1 MSSPSLIAA
10 IAYAERS
17 YFVLPVWSCLSSGIC
32 RCPEGSSCGSPGK
45 HPQGTL
51 VPRGHKQAITN
62 VETIKR
68 WYAADPEAGVAIY
81 PAGSGLVVIDVDPRN
96 GGDETLQALRAANQS
111 FSQALD
117 STVQARTQSGGSHYF
132 FKAPTGASYPA
143 TLGKGVDIK
152 YNGYVCVEP
161 TIGPSG
167 PYKWVEGKSPLELGP
182 VSIGDLIP
190 QRAESQPAVSENLT
204 DEPDA
209 AALTDLRD
217 ALYLL
222 DHDDYRIW
230 INVGHALRTAGEAG
244 YHLWTEWSKRS
255 LKYDQKSADEA
266 WRSFRPIRTHWKA
279 VFTYKTQA
287 VESRLSGFKVGG
299 KQVIGSAALKA
310 YRSEKSVNV
319 LDSPIRKL
327 TAEEVAAAK
336 PHPRMLIEKY
346 LYADLRNLI
355 APGGVGKTTL
365 LLYEAVMAA
374 LGKPIWGRAVSEPF
388 TTIIVTKEDSRE
400 LLANRIGKICEAES
414 LVDTEKDLVFDRV
427 YVIDLCGEPFRLAEQ
442 VDRTIRPD
450 RENIEK
456 LVNRCIPLNP
466 GRLIF
471 DPLVSF
477 GAGEAQVNDS
487 EQAIVEA
494 ARLMMLHLPGCAID
508 VVHHTG
514 KQNARANSVDQY
526 AGRNGTALP
535 DGSRMV
541 AVLNELG
548 ADTFRD
554 ETGVMLAEDERGF
567 RLVLPKLSF
576 CERQGEIF
584 IIRCGYLFRSVAPL
598 NASER
603 AKNAELTKQAKT
615 EAKDQRIAESLIA
628 ALKACQ
634 SDTDPLIKYPSRKT
648 LLDRPE
654 IAGKT
659 ASVTK
664 ILKELLEYG
673 VIEERPLSADQI
685 AEFGSKSL
693 LGGRTTCL
701 ALAEDQE

>member
-1 MSSPSLIAA
+1 MSASSLNTA
-10 IAYAERS
+10 IAYAQRG
-17 YFVLPVWSCLSSGIC
+17 YFVLPVWSCLPSGVC
-32 RCPEGSSCGSPGK
+32 RCPEGSSCRSPGK
-45 HPQGTL
+45 HPMGLL
-51 VPRGHKQAITN
+51 VPRGHKQATIN
-62 VETIKR
+62 VETIQR
-68 WYAADPEAGVAIY
+68 WYVADPEAGVAIY
-81 PAGSGLVVIDVDPRN
+81 PARSGLVVVDVDPRN
-96 GGDETLQALRAANQS
+96 GGDKTLQDLRAANQS

-117 STVQARTQSGGSHYF
+117 STVQARSQSGGWHYF
-132 FKAPTGASYPA
+132 FKSPMGVAYPG
-143 TLGKGVDIK
+143 TLGHGVDIK
-152 YNGYVCVEP
+152 YEGYVCAEP
-161 TIGPSG
+161 TIGLSG
-167 PYKWVEGKSPLELGP
+167 PYKWIEDKSPLEIEP
-182 VSIGDLIP
+182 IPIRNLIP
-190 QRAESQPAVSENLT
+190 QKTSVQPVASKNPA
-204 DEPDA
+204 DEPDT
-209 AALTDLRD
+209 AALTDLRA

-222 DHDDYRIW
+222 DHDDYHVW
-230 INVGHALRTAGEAG
+230 IATGHALKTAGDPG
-244 YHLWTEWSKRS
+244 YDLWIEWSKRS
-255 LKYDQKSADEA
+255 LKYDQNSADAA
-266 WRSFRPIRTHWKA
+266 WRSFRPNLTHWKA
-279 VFTYKTQA
+279 IFNYRKQA
-287 VESRLSGFKVGG
+287 VEKWFSGFNESR
-299 KQVIGSAALKA
+299 KQVNGSAALKA
-310 YRSEKSVNV
+310 YRAEKSVSV
-319 LDSPIRKL
+319 LDSPIKKL

-355 APGGVGKTTL
+355 AAGGVGKTTL
-365 LLYEAVMAA
+365 LLYEAVMGA
-374 LGKPIWGRAVSEPF
+374 LGRPIWGRAVSEPF

-400 LLANRIGKICEAES
+400 LLANRVGKICEAHS
-414 LVDTEKDLVFDRV
+414 LSDAEKELVFDRV
-427 YVIDLCGEPFRLAEQ
+427 YVIDLCGDRFRLAEQ
-442 VDRTIRPD
+442 PDRTIRPD
-450 RENIEK
+450 RENINK
-456 LVNRCIPLNP
+456 LINRCIPLNP

-514 KQNARANSVDQY
+514 KQNARSGSVDQY

-548 ADTFRD
+548 AETFRD
-554 ETGVMLAEDERGF
+554 ETGVIVQADERGF
-567 RLVLPKLSF
+567 RLVLPKLSY

-584 IIRCGYLFRSVAPL
+584 IVRRGYLFRSVAPL
-598 NASER
+598 SAPER

-615 EAKDQRIAESLIA
+615 SAKDQRIADSLIA

-634 SDTDPLIKYPSRKT
+634 SDTDPLVKYPSRKT

-673 VIEERPLSADQI
+673 VIEEQPLSAEQV

-693 LGGRTTCL
+693 LGGRTTYL
-701 ALAEDQE
+701 ALADDRE